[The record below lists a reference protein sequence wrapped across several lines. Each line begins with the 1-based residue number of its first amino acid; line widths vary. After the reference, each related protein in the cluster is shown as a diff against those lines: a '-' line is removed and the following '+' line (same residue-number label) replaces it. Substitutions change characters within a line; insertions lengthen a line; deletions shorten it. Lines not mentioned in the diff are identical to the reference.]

1 MVVDPTR
8 SLLGFVEFNRVYIA
22 QLPSTVAADTT
33 PTTPVG
39 VFATVPSRGDIA
51 SHLVGVLGM
60 PGNEGARRRPGG
72 GGDGGG
78 AGMGLGV
85 GGGAKDEEGGLV
97 RQ

>member
-60 PGNEGARRRPGG
+60 PGAQGAGERGG
-72 GGDGGG
+72 EEETGWGWGRGRGGDG
-78 AGMGLGV
+78 V
-85 GGGAKDEEGGLV
+85 GGWRRREG
-97 RQ
+97 